1 MPRESKCWQDY
12 ESNEVAEESV
22 ALIMQEESMA
32 FSKQKRTGEQ
42 DGRTDCK
49 SRIF

>member
-1 MPRESKCWQDY
+1 MLRESKCLQDY

-32 FSKQKRTGEQ
+32 FSKQIKNRRTRWQ
-42 DGRTDCK
+42 NRL
-49 SRIF
+49 